1 MNTEFNKVFCMA
13 PWVHMNVN
21 CNGDVYPCCML
32 PILETEEDENS
43 DKMLDYGKFSK
54 DNPLKY
60 IASECDG
67 APREFKT
74 GSLINQSMKEAWNS
88 EEMKKLRQNM
98 IAGKRSSFCTTC
110 YKEESVGAPSYRQLI
125 NNRYGHH
132 YKHVDETKEDG
143 TFDRFNIVYWDF
155 RLSNVCNFKCRM
167 CGPGCS
173 SAWEQEM
180 RKEFEIKDPYPKI
193 DMDMVRDNIE
203 PLYDIVEECYFAG
216 GEPMIMDHHYEILQE
231 LIRRGRTNVRI
242 RYNTNFS
249 TLTYK
254 GINVLDL
261 WEKFDDVRVMVSIDG
276 IGERGE
282 LVRSGFNWQRFLDN
296 CTKFRDRF
304 PDNKLTINYVV
315 QALTAFHS
323 VDAQKELYKRG
334 IINDLDDFCC
344 SILHNPDFLS
354 VCIFDPETRKELGN
368 KIKDHVK
375 EVLVPAKA
383 KGSIDGYISVLK
395 LLASE
400 KSTNLIPNFK
410 SYMKALDALR
420 GEDTLKTFPELKRI
434 LQ

>member
-1 MNTEFNKVFCMA
+1 MTEFNKVFCMA

-32 PILETEEDENS
+32 PILETEENEDT
-43 DKMLDYGKFSK
+43 DKMLDYDGFDK
-54 DNPLKY
+54 DNPLEY
-60 IASECDG
+60 VAGECDG

-88 EEMKKLRQNM
+88 EEMKELRRNM

-110 YKEESVGAPSYRQLI
+110 YKEESVGAFSHRQAM
-125 NNRYGHH
+125 NNSYGHH
-132 YKHVDETKEDG
+132 YKYVDETKEDG
-143 TFDRFNIVYWDF
+143 TFDRFNLVYWDF

-173 SAWEQEM
+173 SAWEKEM
-180 RKEFEIKDPYPKI
+180 RKEFDIKDPFPKI

-231 LIRRGRTNVRI
+231 LIKRGRTDVRI

-261 WEKFDDVRVMVSIDG
+261 WEQFDDVQIMISIDG

-282 LVRSGFNWQRFLDN
+282 LVRKGFNWQRFLDN
-296 CTKFRDRF
+296 SKKFRERF
-304 PDNKLTINYVV
+304 PDKKITINYVI
-315 QALTAFHS
+315 QALTAFHAI
-323 VDAQKELYKRG
+323 DAQNELYLRG
-334 IINDLDDFCC
+334 IINELDDFYCC
-344 SILHNPDFLS
+344 LLHNPDFLS
-354 VCIFDPETRKELGN
+354 VCILDSKTRKELGQ
-368 KIKDHVK
+368 KIKEHIK
-375 EVLVPAKA
+375 ETLVPANA
-383 KGSIDGYISVLK
+383 KDSINGYISVLK

-400 KSTNLIPNFK
+400 KRSDLIPNFK
-410 SYMKALDALR
+410 AYMNALDALR
-420 GEDTLKTFPELKRI
+420 GEDTLKTFPELKRV

>member
-1 MNTEFNKVFCMA
+1 MTEFNKVFCMA

-32 PILETEEDENS
+32 PILETEEHDDT
-43 DKMLDYGKFSK
+43 DKMLDGDGFNH
-54 DNPLKY
+54 DNPLEY
-60 IASECDG
+60 IAGECDG
-67 APREFKT
+67 SPREFKT

-88 EEMKKLRQNM
+88 EEMKELRRNM

-110 YKEESVGAPSYRQLI
+110 YKEESVGAFSHRQGM
-125 NNRYGHH
+125 NNNFGHH
-132 YKHVDETKEDG
+132 YKYVSETKEDG
-143 TFDRFNIVYWDF
+143 TFDRFNLIYWDF

-173 SAWEQEM
+173 SAWEAEM
-180 RKEFEIKDPYPKI
+180 RKEFDVKEPYPKI

-231 LIRRGRTNVRI
+231 LIKRGRTDVRI

-261 WEKFDDVRVMVSIDG
+261 WEKFDDVNVMISIDG

-282 LVRSGFNWQRFLDN
+282 LVRNGFDWKRFKDN
-296 CTKFRDRF
+296 YAKFRERF
-304 PDNKLTINYVV
+304 PDKKLTVNYVV
-315 QALTAFHS
+315 QALTVFHS
-323 VDAQKELYKRG
+323 MDAQKELYMMG
-334 IINDLDDFCC
+334 AINEPDDFYCTL
-344 SILHNPDFLS
+344 LHNPDFLS
-354 VCIFDPETRKELGN
+354 VCILDSETRKELGD
-368 KIKDHVK
+368 KIKTHVK
-375 EVLVPAKA
+375 EFLIPTKSED
-383 KGSIDGYISVLK
+383 SINQYISVLK

-400 KSTNLIPNFK
+400 KRTDLIPNFK
-410 SYMKALDALR
+410 AYMKALDALR
-420 GEDTLKTFPELKRI
+420 GEDTLKTFPELKRV